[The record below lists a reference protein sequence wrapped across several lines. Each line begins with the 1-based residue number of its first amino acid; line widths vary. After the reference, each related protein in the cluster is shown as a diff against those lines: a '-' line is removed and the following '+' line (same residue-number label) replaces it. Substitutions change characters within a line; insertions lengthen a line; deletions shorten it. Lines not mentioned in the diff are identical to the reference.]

1 MATKDDPRLSI
12 YRARTKSGTVRLGR
26 NATRSDA
33 SRVAPK
39 THWEARW
46 IGVVPHY
53 PRTAEAFER
62 RRFFRREQFARL
74 RAEGKLGRKGVPD
87 GWGGRRAELLE
98 ARQKAAVAAD
108 QLIIEMTEKGQLP
121 EEAANMALR
130 AAARMAFDESQP
142 TKVRLEAIA
151 IVTAWCKPK
160 PAQRVE
166 VAITEAEKWLIKI
179 VEGTCVTSSD
189 GETTIDVHKASNII
203 K

>member
-1 MATKDDPRLSI
+1 MVTIKDDPRLSV
-12 YRARTKSGTVRLGR
+12 YRARTKGGAARLGR
-26 NATRSDA
+26 SATRSDA

-62 RRFFRREQFARL
+62 RRLFRREQFARL

-87 GWGGRRAELLE
+87 GWGGRKAELLE
-98 ARQKAAVAAD
+98 ARQKAAVAAE
-108 QLIIEMTEKGQLP
+108 QLIAEMTEKGQLT

-130 AAARMAFDESQP
+130 AAALIVFDESQP
-142 TKVRLEAIA
+142 TKVRLVAIS

-166 VAITEAEKWLIKI
+166 VAVTEAERWLTAI
-179 VEGTCVTSSD
+179 VEG
-189 GETTIDVHKASNII
+189 I
-203 K
+203 